1 MRDKRL
7 VSFENDFYETE
18 ADLQTRNPDAIAAI
32 TVDGYPE
39 DESKSGSVVCRIWLT
54 RHGDVIVDAHDAT
67 YMDDPTVRNLIDE
80 SKNQLLCDFASRE
93 ARPGETVPGSTADPT
108 IE

>member
-1 MRDKRL
+1 MQDKRL

-18 ADLQTRNPDAIAAI
+18 ADLRAGNPDAIAAI

-39 DESKSGSVVCRIWLT
+39 DKSESGSVVCRIWLT
-54 RHGDVIVDAHDAT
+54 RHGDVIVDAHDT
-67 YMDDPTVRNLIDE
+67 MYMDDPTVRNLIDE
-80 SKNQLLCDFASRE
+80 SKDQLLRDFASRE
-93 ARPGETVPGSTADPT
+93 ARPGETVPESTADPA